1 MNLIQGKVSP
11 PRGTVFFPDC
21 YFSPVFSRFL
31 DFFFYLCNVLAIN
44 LVYIS
49 KDPQKMKTET
59 EINLLEGLRKQSPK
73 AQQTMLE
80 RYGNA
85 VFAQVARLIPR
96 PENAEEVY
104 QDVFIKVFKNINMY
118 DAEKSTLKT
127 WISRIAYNESISFLR
142 HKSAPMI
149 YYEDREGEAERLSEN
164 EVEATFGQPN
174 PETVQTIRAALKH
187 LPPDERAIITMFY
200 YEEMSLKEIAFVTES
215 IPTTIASKLSRTR
228 KKPYKIIKM
237 LQS

>member
-1 MNLIQGKVSP
+1 
-11 PRGTVFFPDC
+11 
-21 YFSPVFSRFL
+21 
-31 DFFFYLCNVLAIN
+31 
-44 LVYIS
+44 
-49 KDPQKMKTET
+49 MKTET
-59 EINLLEGLRKQSPK
+59 EINLLEGLRKRSPK

-149 YYEDREGEAERLSEN
+149 Y
-164 EVEATFGQPN
+164 
-174 PETVQTIRAALKH
+174 
-187 LPPDERAIITMFY
+187 
-200 YEEMSLKEIAFVTES
+200 
-215 IPTTIASKLSRTR
+215 
-228 KKPYKIIKM
+228 
-237 LQS
+237 